1 MIFKFKEGGTWIP
14 PLASYQPVTVT
25 DEGGLPVATAS
36 SSKSSN
42 LTDKDL
48 IEMMSKL
55 DGLPSDMERLT
66 TMLSN
71 FYIDQ
76 QHSPYPN
83 TANIASRY
91 LAALTQMRTA
101 NFNKKEYDNAFNII
115 QQNGG
120 INEVAVDERG
130 YLYCM
135 NAERDFK
142 LIRPEDLKNNQGY
155 QPLTNSELLY
165 LRAYNPDQAFNQSII
180 GVVQNGI
187 GIKTVTDMIKNII
200 SSLGSSETQQQGY
213 VSAPAGKLINGIKEL
228 TQATLKASQEGIK
241 YDGTSQDLYSYDI
254 INKNSKNQIDMAMA
268 YILNTL
274 PENAKSLLKTKTRN
288 GSDKEVQQLIEVLIS
303 SQVDSTQK
311 FSLDLEAGP
320 SKDKI
325 TASKKGESSSSKSA
339 FPGLDPVSLMQAGY
353 GEKQMV
359 TIQTAEGGQNALQIP
374 TVRMPITTK
383 EGKSLGTK
391 ATLSD
396 VSESG
401 FAGYLDFENVSMG
414 GTMIPSSGL
423 QDVAVNAT
431 ALYAGYLP
439 MDVEE
444 YNKTGNI
451 RPDIKMLQRYKEAQA
466 EVKEEQATTPEQINA
481 IYVKHNLPVIY
492 TPNGDVVS
500 TYRKFGIING
510 TAFDQAFQDN
520 PEFDEYIFET
530 SDQNEIAN
538 ALSIVQK
545 GRNKE
550 DRLSYDSKSWYN
562 SLGIGDY
569 NHVYK
574 GTIFIPINED
584 YFTSTAGFGI
594 DITAEQAEAIEA
606 KQQAEPREKA
616 ANTYYVNPGKL

>member
-165 LRAYNPDQAFNQSII
+165 LRAYSPDQAFNQSII

-213 VSAPAGKLINGIKEL
+213 VSVPAGKLINGIKEL

-254 INKNSKNQIDMAMA
+254 IDKNSKNQIDMAMA

-288 GSDKEVQQLIEVLIS
+288 GSDKEIQQLIEVLIS
-303 SQVDSTQK
+303 SQVDSTQR

-451 RPDIKMLQRYKEAQA
+451 RPDIKMLQRYKEAQV

-584 YFTSTAGFGI
+584 YFTSTAGFGV

>member
-36 SSKSSN
+36 NSKSSN

-213 VSAPAGKLINGIKEL
+213 VSVPAGKLINGIKEL

-254 INKNSKNQIDMAMA
+254 IDKNSKNQIDMAMA

-288 GSDKEVQQLIEVLIS
+288 GSDKEVQQLIEILIS
-303 SQVDSTQK
+303 SQVDSTQR

-492 TPNGDVVS
+492 TSNGDVVS

-584 YFTSTAGFGI
+584 YFTSTAGFGV

>member
-25 DEGGLPVATAS
+25 DEGGLPVATAP

-91 LAALTQMRTA
+91 LAALAQMRTA

-213 VSAPAGKLINGIKEL
+213 VSTPTGKLINGIKEL

-254 INKNSKNQIDMAMA
+254 IDKNSKNQIDMAMA

-451 RPDIKMLQRYKEAQA
+451 RPDIKMLQRYKEAQT

-584 YFTSTAGFGI
+584 YFTSTAGFGV
-594 DITAEQAEAIEA
+594 DITAEQAETIEA
-606 KQQAEPREKA
+606 KQQAESREKA

>member
-165 LRAYNPDQAFNQSII
+165 LRAYSPDQAFNQSII

-213 VSAPAGKLINGIKEL
+213 VSVPAGKLINGIKEL

-254 INKNSKNQIDMAMA
+254 IDKNSKNQIDMAMA

-303 SQVDSTQK
+303 SQVDNTQK

-451 RPDIKMLQRYKEAQA
+451 RPDIKMLQRYKEAQT

-492 TPNGDVVS
+492 TSNGDVVS

-584 YFTSTAGFGI
+584 YFTSTAGFGV

>member
-25 DEGGLPVATAS
+25 DEGGLPVATAP

-213 VSAPAGKLINGIKEL
+213 VSVPAGKLINGIKEL

-254 INKNSKNQIDMAMA
+254 IDKNSKNQIDMAMA

-288 GSDKEVQQLIEVLIS
+288 GSDKEVQQLIEILIS
-303 SQVDSTQK
+303 SQVDSTQR

-492 TPNGDVVS
+492 TSNGDVVS

-584 YFTSTAGFGI
+584 YFTSTAGFGV